1 MAKYKPGQLV
11 TFGRYIYRIR
21 KGIPNGGE
29 NGGCVG
35 CILFHLMKDEEHPQL
50 CIQSPKDPTKYG
62 IPGKILNDV
71 EGCRKLIREDSFPQF
86 VRINPLCVKN

>member
-21 KGIPNGGE
+21 KGN
-29 NGGCVG
+29 CAV
-35 CILFHLMKDEEHPQL
+35 CIMYRLLKNTEYPQF
-50 CIQSPKDPTKYG
+50 CIQNREDPTMYG
-62 IPGKILNDV
+62 SPAQTEHNINV
-71 EGCRKLIREDSFPQF
+71 CRKLSGDNLFPEF